1 MVQRNYWVEEMS
13 KALPLKPSKSLL
25 VLLGIGIVM
34 TVLMSMIL
42 PMATIADELFH
53 LAQIALFKAS
63 SYTIVPALTMP
74 PTYHFVVGKIAGI
87 FGVETFSGIR
97 MVSGGISFVT
107 VILAWV
113 YLQNQ
118 KSTFPL
124 LQSIQ
129 LLFSPLLWPV
139 YWILYTDIPSLITTI
154 LSLILLVNQRYL
166 LSALVCL
173 ISLCFRQHN
182 IFWVLLIWLMAMVQ
196 TGCWTRLLEIFQG
209 GGQSL
214 FQRAADATR
223 KCLASTGV
231 YLIPIVC
238 FMGFIYFNNG
248 IALGDRQ
255 AQQFGGLYP
264 LQIFSCLFVLGLI
277 LLPLHI
283 SNIPKI
289 LRLLKKH
296 LWLILLLGAL
306 FVLYMKTFKI
316 VHLHNFPSDYFLRNW
331 LLYFLDGHFRYKVA
345 AFGLIA
351 LSLLSLMVIP
361 LRSRAN
367 YWLYPVTIL
376 ALLPVSLIEQ
386 RYYIVPFTLLMLSRQ
401 PKSFITELALLV
413 WFVILSAGITYG
425 MASMQFFI

>member
-1 MVQRNYWVEEMS
+1 MS
-13 KALPLKPSKSLL
+13 KALQLSSSKSLL
-25 VLLGIGIVM
+25 LLIAIGASM
-34 TVLMSMIL
+34 TVLMSLIL
-42 PMATIADELFH
+42 PMDTIADELFH

-74 PTYHFVVGKIAGI
+74 PTYHFVVGKIAGML
-87 FGVETFSGIR
+87 GVETFSGIR
-97 MVSGGISFVT
+97 MVSASISLT
-107 VILAWV
+107 AVILAWV
-113 YLQNQ
+113 YLLNQ

-124 LQSIQ
+124 LQSVQ

-166 LSALVCL
+166 LSALLCL
-173 ISLCFRQHN
+173 VSLCLRQHN

-196 TGCWTRLLEIFQG
+196 TGCWTRLLEIFK
-209 GGQSL
+209 SSNESFL
-214 FQRAADATR
+214 QRATHAIR
-223 KCLASTGV
+223 KCLASTGM
-231 YLIPIVC
+231 YLIPVICFIV
-238 FMGFIYFNNG
+238 FIYINNG

-264 LQIFSCLFVLGLI
+264 LQIFSCLFVLGLV
-277 LLPLHI
+277 LFPLHL

-289 LRLLKKH
+289 LMLLKKRY
-296 LWLILLLGAL
+296 WLILLVVAL
-306 FVLYMKTFKI
+306 FALYMKTFKI

-351 LSLLSLMVIP
+351 LAFLSLIVMP

-386 RYYIVPFTLLMLSRQ
+386 RYYIVPFTLLMLFRI
-401 PKSFITELALLV
+401 PKSLATETALLI

-425 MASMQFFI
+425 MSTMKFFI

>member
-1 MVQRNYWVEEMS
+1 MS
-13 KALPLKPSKSLL
+13 KVLLYNLSKSLL
-25 VLLGIGIVM
+25 VLLGIGIAM
-34 TVLMSMIL
+34 TVLMSLIL
-42 PMATIADELFH
+42 PMSTIADEVFH

-63 SYTIVPALTMP
+63 SYTIIPALTMP
-74 PTYHFVVGKIAGI
+74 PTYHFVVGKIAGLLD
-87 FGVETFSGIR
+87 VETFSGIR
-97 MVSGGISFVT
+97 MVSAAISFVA

-124 LQSIQ
+124 LQSAQ

-173 ISLCFRQHN
+173 MSLCFRQHN

-196 TGCWTRLLEIFQG
+196 TGCWTRLLEVFQSSS
-209 GGQSL
+209 QPL
-214 FQRAADATR
+214 FQKAVDATQ
-223 KCLASTGV
+223 KCLTSTGM
-231 YLIPIVC
+231 YLIPIVS
-238 FMGFIYFNNG
+238 FIGFVYFNNG
-248 IALGDRQ
+248 IAIGDRQ

-289 LRLLKKH
+289 LVLIKKYY
-296 LWLILLLGAL
+296 WLVILVTAL

-345 AFGLIA
+345 AFGFIA
-351 LSLLSLMVIP
+351 LAFLSLIVTP
-361 LRSRAN
+361 LRGKGN

-386 RYYIVPFTLLMLSRQ
+386 RYYIVPFTLLMLFRQ
-401 PKSFITELALLV
+401 PKSLAVELAILV

-425 MASMQFFI
+425 MSTMKFFI

>member
-1 MVQRNYWVEEMS
+1 MPKVSQLS
-13 KALPLKPSKSLL
+13 PSKSLL
-25 VLLGIGIVM
+25 VLLGIGLIT
-34 TVLMSMIL
+34 TVLMSFIL

-74 PTYHFVVGKIAGI
+74 PTYHFVVGKMAGI
-87 FGVETFSGIR
+87 LGVETFSGIR
-97 MVSGGISFVT
+97 MVSASISFVA

-118 KSTFPL
+118 KTTFPL
-124 LQSIQ
+124 LQSLQ
-129 LLFSPLLWPV
+129 LFASPLLWPV

-154 LSLILLVNQRYL
+154 LSLILLVNQRYF

-173 ISLCFRQHN
+173 LSLCFRQHN
-182 IFWVLLIWLMAMVQ
+182 IFWVLLIWLMAMDQ
-196 TGCWTRLLEIFQG
+196 TGCWTRLVEVFKSSS
-209 GGQSL
+209 QSFL
-214 FQRAADATR
+214 QKAFDATS

-238 FMGFIYFNNG
+238 FIGFIYFNNG

-264 LQIFSCLFVLGLI
+264 LQIFSCLFVLGLV
-277 LLPLHI
+277 LLPLHL

-289 LRLLKKH
+289 LMLLKKYY
-296 LWLILLLGAL
+296 WLIILVAAL
-306 FVLYMKTFKI
+306 FALYMKTFKI

-345 AFGLIA
+345 AFALIA
-351 LSLLSLMVIP
+351 LAFLSLIVTP
-361 LRSRAN
+361 LRSREN

-386 RYYIVPFTLLMLSRQ
+386 RYYIVPFTLLMLFRK
-401 PKSFITELALLV
+401 PKGLATETTLLI
-413 WFVILSAGITYG
+413 WFVIMSAGITYG
-425 MASMQFFI
+425 MSTMKFFI